1 MAKEKDK
8 VDVKALEEAI
18 KIKSK
23 IIKGNKIV
31 KK

>member
-1 MAKEKDK
+1 MVKKKVK
-8 VDVKALEEAI
+8 VDVKALKEAI